1 MTVSSPSIDV
11 DTTSPVPPYEQ
22 VRAQIAQQVSSGELP
37 AGTRLA
43 TVRQLAADLDLAT
56 NTVARAY
63 RELEADGVIATHGRR
78 GTFVRSE
85 VLSSSSGAARELA
98 QQFTATA
105 RKLGLT
111 QAEATRLVEE
121 AWPG

>member
-1 MTVSSPSIDV
+1 MLTIEVDTSSPV
-11 DTTSPVPPYEQ
+11 APYEQ
-22 VRAQIAQQVSSGELP
+22 VRTQIAHQVATGALP

-43 TVRQLAADLDLAT
+43 TVRQLAVDLGLAA

-85 VLSSSSGAARELA
+85 NLAPAPESLRTLA
-98 QQFTATA
+98 QTYTVSA
-105 RKLGLT
+105 RRLGLT
-111 QAEATRLVEE
+111 RAEATRIVEE
-121 AWPG
+121 AWST